1 MINTI
6 KTLKI
11 TKKLPESTL
20 QAMRNL
26 NVNRIFKDKSFTSYF
41 EDSIV
46 QSSEYSEK
54 EKEKMES
61 FMTFWYN
68 LIAIGCFLGVPE
80 NTDEVQDTVKAVY
93 MNMVEIF
100 MKEYDDFN
108 QKISENE
115 IIDFFSEW
123 IQEIVN
129 ISEIQQIINSQCG
142 DGATDYIVQA
152 VLVFG
157 NKRNND

>member
-115 IIDFFSEW
+115 IIDFFSELPYLSVEYESKKM
-123 IQEIVN
+123 IYV
-129 ISEIQQIINSQCG
+129 
-142 DGATDYIVQA
+142 YIV
-152 VLVFG
+152 LFIIIIFYK
-157 NKRNND
+157 NLKIKENML